1 MNMFKNKKAV
11 IYDLDGTI
19 IDSIKLNEDAW
30 NFALKK
36 LNLKVD
42 NKFLDYQRGIG
53 NLEAALYVLGE
64 NSDKLDE
71 FINLK
76 RDYFYSHLDK
86 INIFKDFLEV
96 KVKLEKNHS
105 LAICTSSS
113 LRLVNL
119 LKKQLPIFNNFNVF
133 VSRDD
138 TTLGKPNPE
147 PLLKTISLLSL
158 EIKDCIYVGDA
169 YTDYLACKAINLD
182 FVYYN
187 LDNIYSEMP
196 KEVLRIKNHNDLLKY
211 L

>member
-1 MNMFKNKKAV
+1 MLKNKKAI

-19 IDSIKLNEDAW
+19 IVTIKLNEDAW
-30 NFALKK
+30 IYAANK
-36 LNLKVD
+36 LNLKI
-42 NKFLDYQRGIG
+42 NKKFLDYQRGIG

-71 FINLK
+71 FINIK
-76 RDYFYSHLDK
+76 KEYFYSHLHK
-86 INIFKDFLEV
+86 INIFKDFLEA
-96 KVKLEKNHS
+96 KGKLEKNYN

-113 LRLVNL
+113 SRLVNL
-119 LKKQLPIFNNFNVF
+119 LKKQLSIFNDFKVF

-138 TTLGKPNPE
+138 TFLGKPNPE
-147 PLLKTISLLSL
+147 PLLKTISFLNL

-169 YTDYLACKAINLD
+169 YTDYLACKQINLD

-187 LDNIYSEMP
+187 LDEAYTEMP
-196 KEVLRIKNHNDLLKY
+196 KEILRIKNHNDLLKY